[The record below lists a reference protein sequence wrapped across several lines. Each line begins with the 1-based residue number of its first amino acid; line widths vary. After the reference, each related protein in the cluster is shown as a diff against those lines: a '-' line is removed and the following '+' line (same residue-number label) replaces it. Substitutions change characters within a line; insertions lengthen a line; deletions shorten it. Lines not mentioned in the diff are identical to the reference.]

1 MNKHL
6 LGGFLLA
13 ALLAAAPGASW
24 AQRKPQPPAPP
35 TVNLPVDP
43 DETPPAEP
51 EHQPPKAAPAPARA
65 VACTGTFAKTSNHI
79 KLATVYGAQN
89 LTFAEVDGPDNSKL
103 NASILFPKDAKRRL
117 EVLWSNEAARSETS
131 LIVIGG
137 QSTWTGPKGVRIGLA
152 LEALEKLNGKPF
164 RLKGFGADGASV
176 ADWQGGALDKVPGGC
191 KVGIRLV
198 ADPKAPEA
206 ARNEVS
212 GDKVLMSS
220 DAVVRAVK
228 AKVAEILIGY

>member
-13 ALLAAAPGASW
+13 AMLAAAPGGPW
-24 AQRKPQPPAPP
+24 AQRRPQPPAPP

-43 DETPPAEP
+43 DEMPPAEP

-117 EVLWSNEAARSETS
+117 EVLWTNEAARSDTS

-228 AKVAEILIGY
+228 AKVVEILIGY

>member
-1 MNKHL
+1 MNKNLVGGL
-6 LGGFLLA
+6 LVFLA
-13 ALLAAAPGASW
+13 VAPGASW
-24 AQRKPQPPAPP
+24 AQQPRRPQPPPPP

-43 DETPPAEP
+43 DETPPP
-51 EHQPPKAAPAPARA
+51 EAAPPKASPSPPPRA
-65 VACTGTFAKTSNHI
+65 VACSGTFAKNSNHI

-103 NASILFPKDAKRRL
+103 NASVLFPKDAKRRL

-137 QSTWTGPKGVRIGLA
+137 QSTWTGPKGVRIGLS
-152 LEALEKLNGKPF
+152 LDALEKINAKPF
-164 RLKGFGADGASV
+164 RLKGFGADGAAV
-176 ADWQGGALDKVPGGC
+176 ADWQGGTLDKLPGGC
-191 KVGIRLV
+191 KVGVRLV
-198 ADPKAPEA
+198 PDPKATEA

-220 DAVVRAVK
+220 DALVRAVK
-228 AKVAEILIGY
+228 PKIVEILIGY